1 MPDIIKILPVEV
13 SNKIAAGEVVQR
25 PSSVIKELIE
35 NSIDAESTKIKIL
48 VKNAGKNL
56 IQVIDNGKGMTKNDM
71 HLSFLKHA
79 TSKIKQ
85 IDDIFSINSM
95 GFRGEALAAI
105 CSISMVEMSSKSDNE
120 KGYSFEIKGGILV
133 NESYSNINS
142 GTSIKV
148 KNIFFNVP
156 ARRNFLKS
164 DFVELRHILDTFHRL
179 AIAHPEIEFSFINNE
194 EEIFYLKKETL
205 KKRIVSI
212 FGDKILENLI
222 PISENTDIAVITGFI
237 LKPEF
242 SKKSRSNQ
250 YIFVNKRFIKS
261 QFINHSISSSYEGL
275 LRDGYHPGY
284 FLFIDIDPKKLDVNV
299 HPNKTEIKFEDDQVL
314 YSIIKSI
321 VKHSLGIYQITPILD
336 FEKDPNME
344 ISYSQVKSE
353 PKIPSIEIDSSF
365 NPFKKLN
372 EIDLD
377 HTNIEISSNIEN
389 ELFKEN
395 VLIDQK
401 IFQIFKKYIVSY
413 NKSSLII
420 INQNYAHQRILYEKF
435 LKSMFIQVSESQRLA
450 FPIKI
455 EISKKQSLLVKNAI
469 DEFLKLGF
477 EFKVEDNML
486 FVFSVPL
493 NIQNPDI
500 EETIIELLNFDKD
513 SSDKNDLSES
523 DYFAKKL
530 AKISAI
536 KVGESLDQQELNYIV
551 NELFSC
557 KEPNLSPFD
566 KQIFITL
573 SKNDLERRFN
583 G

>member
-1 MPDIIKILPVEV
+1 MPDIIKILPAEV

-25 PSSVIKELIE
+25 PSSVLKELLE
-35 NSIDAESTKIKIL
+35 NSIDAQSTKIKVVI
-48 VKNAGKNL
+48 KDAGKNL
-56 IQVIDNGKGMTKNDM
+56 IQVIDNGIGMTKNDM
-71 HLSFLKHA
+71 HLSFVKHA
-79 TSKIKQ
+79 TSKIRE

-105 CSISMVEMSSKSDNE
+105 CSISMVEMSSKSENE
-120 KGYSFEIKGGILV
+120 NGYHIEIKGGKLV
-133 NESYSNINS
+133 NDSVSNINS

-164 DFVELRHILDTFHRL
+164 DFVEFKHILDTFHRI
-179 AIAHPEIEFSFINNE
+179 AIAHPEIEFSFINND

-205 KKRIVSI
+205 KKRIISI
-212 FGDKILENLI
+212 FGDKITENLI
-222 PISENTDIAVITGFI
+222 PISENTDIVAISGFV
-237 LKPEF
+237 LKPEI

-275 LRDGYHPGY
+275 LRDGYYPGY
-284 FLFIDIDPKKLDVNV
+284 FLFIDIDQKKLDVNV
-299 HPNKTEIKFEDDQVL
+299 HPNKTEIKFEDDQVI

-336 FEKDPNME
+336 FEKDPSME
-344 ISYSQVKSE
+344 VSYSQVKSQ
-353 PKIPSIEIDSSF
+353 PKIPSIEIDSNF
-365 NPFKKLN
+365 NPFEELSDIKLDN
-372 EIDLD
+372 
-377 HTNIEISSNIEN
+377 NIEISSNIEN
-389 ELFKEN
+389 ELFSKN
-395 VLIDQK
+395 IQFDQK
-401 IFQIFKKYIVSY
+401 IFQIFNKYIVSS

-435 LKSMFIQVSESQRLA
+435 LKSMFVQVSESQKLA
-450 FPIKI
+450 FPITI
-455 EISKKQSLLVKNAI
+455 EVSKKQLILLNNAM

-477 EFKVEDNML
+477 EFKIENDKL
-486 FVFSVPL
+486 YIFSVPL
-493 NIQNPDI
+493 NIEMTNI
-500 EETIIELLNFDKD
+500 EETIIELLSFDKD
-513 SSDKNDLSES
+513 INKKSGVSES

-530 AKISAI
+530 SKISAI
-536 KVGESLDQQELNYIV
+536 KAGANLDQEELNYIV

-573 SKNDLERRFN
+573 NKNDLEKRFN

>member
-79 TSKIKQ
+79 TSKIKE

-164 DFVELRHILDTFHRL
+164 DSVELRHILDTFHRL